1 VLIENNSVTLF
12 LDSLIKKINES
23 NFDNKENFYDLL
35 NEIKS
40 EIKNPHSEINIFI
53 TEFKQNES
61 LDLEQ
66 LNNFIDYLI
75 SEIANPNSP
84 LIKLFSHLYISENK
98 TSENAIS
105 FNEMIKSQ
113 INSPNSKLL
122 VHLNHIKH
130 TLPLSKKQ
138 KEKIRNKIKQELANH
153 ESVLNLH
160 LEKIREKLFE
170 SYIIHHDSLEE
181 YLAAYPRTHSDT
193 LDPQY
198 YYQIETKKLNNICTQ
213 IANSCTKNFG
223 PKFTLINAHSFNYNK
238 NNESKWLPVK
248 IHNSV
253 CSTFNLNNTKSL
265 KVPAKDIIDNLISE
279 LIFENLLN
287 PSFDNLALHRHLQER
302 GLPSKKKNSGAS
314 SSNTCSFKSSA
325 GDTFKDENNNEP
337 SAEDDSDGWSVAYR
351 KSPIPER
358 FIYKALEI
366 VDKLKTKDRSVL
378 KQGKVFK
385 NHEKRLPHGGYY
397 YEFDVVCE
405 EQHGRR
411 DAKRLVLDINKLN
424 WWYTKDH
431 YQSFV
436 FDSQKDNDII
446 QRIMKGSKQ

>member
-1 VLIENNSVTLF
+1 VTLF

-193 LDPQY
+193 SDPQY
-198 YYQIETKKLNNICTQ
+198 YYQIETKRLNNICKQ
-213 IANSCTKNFG
+213 LANTCSKNFG

-238 NNESKWLPVK
+238 NNESQWLPVK

-253 CSTFNLNNTKSL
+253 CSTFNLNNTPSTKF
-265 KVPAKDIIDNLISE
+265 VDNIDN
-279 LIFENLLN
+279 
-287 PSFDNLALHRHLQER
+287 
-302 GLPSKKKNSGAS
+302 
-314 SSNTCSFKSSA
+314 
-325 GDTFKDENNNEP
+325 
-337 SAEDDSDGWSVAYR
+337 
-351 KSPIPER
+351 
-358 FIYKALEI
+358 
-366 VDKLKTKDRSVL
+366 
-378 KQGKVFK
+378 
-385 NHEKRLPHGGYY
+385 
-397 YEFDVVCE
+397 
-405 EQHGRR
+405 
-411 DAKRLVLDINKLN
+411 
-424 WWYTKDH
+424 
-431 YQSFV
+431 
-436 FDSQKDNDII
+436 QK
-446 QRIMKGSKQ
+446 